1 MQRTKNKSQQAP
13 PAPPET
19 DPSLERFQKIGGG
32 SMRLVDGRIIKPN
45 QVFRS
50 KLSDIPKAFSD
61 VVIRLDVQAIAEA
74 ANKKVEQLERV
85 KPLYELKEVAVGWW
99 TVINIDGKKI
109 NEKNLRKSEA
119 EALLTSLLEA

>member
-1 MQRTKNKSQQAP
+1 
-13 PAPPET
+13 
-19 DPSLERFQKIGGG
+19 
-32 SMRLVDGRIIKPN
+32 MRLVDGRIIKPN